1 MNDGLLRVNFASL
14 GEAGGH
20 IQKAVRE
27 LDTKLSHLETVARPL
42 VETWEG
48 KAKTAYYQRQEAWTN
63 AATDLKTILHQI
75 QGAVERSAQEYAT
88 TESNAEKR
96 FL

>member
-1 MNDGLLRVNFASL
+1 MSDGLLRVNFTAL
-14 GEAGGH
+14 AEAG
-20 IQKAVRE
+20 IDIKKAVDE
-27 LDTKLSHLETVARPL
+27 LDTKLSQLDADARPL

-48 KAKTAYYQRQEAWTN
+48 KAQTAYFQRQQTWTT
-63 AATDLKTILHQI
+63 AATDLKRILSDI
-75 QGAVERSAQEYAT
+75 QVAVNKSKDDYAA

>member
-1 MNDGLLRVNFASL
+1 MSDGLLRVNFNSL
-14 GEAGGH
+14 AEAGAD
-20 IQKAVRE
+20 IQKAVDE
-27 LDTKLSHLETVARPL
+27 LDTKLGELEVAARPL

-48 KAKTAYYQRQEAWTN
+48 KAKTAYYERQLTWTN
-63 AATDLKTILHQI
+63 AATDLKTILADI
-75 QGAVERSAQEYAT
+75 RVAVDRSAQDYAT